1 MKPSRRLLLLLTV
14 WVILG
19 LLTAVAGI
27 IEWPKAVELKF
38 VFWGYAIV
46 LGILALLD
54 YLIARHTRPNLKVTR
69 TLDPHLALGVRQKVS
84 IKVSNQSAR
93 PQQLWLT
100 DSPSSQLQ
108 LHGLPVEAKIAPGE
122 HAVFRYHITPL
133 QRGLAEFGQ
142 VCCRIMSWLQ
152 LWEKNTYYCEPET
165 AKIYPNYKPLF
176 QSSFINSDLLFS
188 DLGVQ
193 LSQRRGEGTDFRQ
206 LRDFRAGDSLRQI
219 DWRATARFNRP
230 ISREYQEERDQQ
242 VIFLLDCGRRM
253 RAKDGD
259 ISHFD
264 HALNAL
270 LLSAFIA
277 LRQGDKV
284 GLLSFAGQSRWV
296 PPVKGRHQISHLL
309 DQIYDL
315 DSSLD
320 TSDYLEVA
328 QQLMMRQPKRSL
340 IIIISS
346 IEPEDRDDLSKAA
359 KMLSQHHL
367 VLVASMRQQALTDA
381 RHNEIESIEDALG
394 YCGASQQMQ
403 KQAAMLAAL
412 RSDNVIVADTQPCY
426 MHSALIS
433 EYMALKRGG
442 AF

>member
-1 MKPSRRLLLLLTV
+1 MKPSSSLLLLLLV
-14 WVILG
+14 WVVLG

-27 IEWPKAVELKF
+27 IEWHKTIELKF
-38 VFWGYAIV
+38 VFWAYAIV
-46 LGILALLD
+46 LGIVALLD
-54 YLIARHTRPNLKVTR
+54 YLITQYTRPNLKVTR
-69 TLDPHLALGVRQKVS
+69 TLDPHLALGIRQKVT
-84 IKVSNQSAR
+84 IKVSNQSSR

-100 DSPSSQLQ
+100 DSPSSQLRIQ
-108 LHGLPVEAKIAPGE
+108 ALPAEAQIAPGE
-122 HAVFRYHITPL
+122 HAIIQYRIIPL
-133 QRGLAEFGQ
+133 QRGLAEFGR
-142 VCCRIMSWLQ
+142 VCCRIKSSLK
-152 LWEKNTYYCEPET
+152 LWEKNTYYCEPEQ

-176 QSSFINSDLLFS
+176 QSSFINSELLYS
-188 DLGVQ
+188 DWGVQ

-206 LRDFRAGDSLRQI
+206 LRDFRVGDSLRQI

-284 GLLSFAGQSRWV
+284 GLLSFAGQPRWV
-296 PPVKGRHQISHLL
+296 PPLKGQHQISHLL

-320 TSDYLEVA
+320 TSDFLEVA
-328 QQLMMRQPKRSL
+328 QQLMTRQSKRSL
-340 IIIISS
+340 IILISS
-346 IEPEDRDDLSKAA
+346 IEPEDRDDLTKAT

-367 VLVASMRQQALTDA
+367 VLVACMRQQALSEA
-381 RHNEIESIEDALG
+381 QHSEIVSIEDALS

-403 KQAAMLAAL
+403 KQAAMLTAL
-412 RSDNVIVADTQPCY
+412 RSDNIIVADTQPSY

>member
-27 IEWPKAVELKF
+27 IEWPKTVELRF
-38 VFWGYAIV
+38 VFWSYAIV
-46 LGILALLD
+46 LGIIAMLD
-54 YLIARHTRPNLKVTR
+54 YFIAKYTQPNLKVTR
-69 TLDPHLALGVRQKVS
+69 TLDPHLALGVRQKVTV
-84 IKVSNQSAR
+84 KVSNQSTR
-93 PQQLWLT
+93 QQQLWLT

-108 LHGLPVEAKIAPGE
+108 IQGLPVEAQIAPGE
-122 HAVFRYHITPL
+122 HVVVHYRVIPL

-142 VCCRIMSWLQ
+142 VCCRIMSSLK

-176 QSSFINSDLLFS
+176 QSSFINSDLLYS
-188 DLGVQ
+188 DWGVQ

-206 LRDFRAGDSLRQI
+206 LRDFRVGDSIRQI

-270 LLSAFIA
+270 LLSAFVA

-284 GLLSFAGQSRWV
+284 GLLSFAGQPRWV
-296 PPVKGRHQISHLL
+296 PPIKGRHQISRLL
-309 DQIYDL
+309 DHIYDL
-315 DSSLD
+315 DSSLA

-328 QQLMMRQPKRSL
+328 QQLMSRQSKRSL
-340 IIIISS
+340 IILISS

-367 VLVASMRQQALTDA
+367 VLVASMRQQALTEA
-381 RHNEIESIEDALG
+381 QYNEVESIDDALR

-403 KQAAMLAAL
+403 KQASMLAAL
-412 RSDNVIVADTQPCY
+412 RSDNVIVADTQPSY

>member
-1 MKPSRRLLLLLTV
+1 MKPSSRLLILLSI
-14 WVILG
+14 WVALG
-19 LLTAVAGI
+19 LLTAVAGVVD
-27 IEWPKAVELKF
+27 WDKTVELKF
-38 VFWGYAIV
+38 GFWSYATV

-54 YLIARHTRPNLKVTR
+54 YLIAKYTRPNLKVTR
-69 TLDPHLALGVRQKVS
+69 TLDPHLALGVRQKVT
-84 IKVSNQSAR
+84 IKVSNQSPRAH
-93 PQQLWLT
+93 QLWLT
-100 DSPSSQLQ
+100 DSPSSRLE
-108 LHGLPVEAKIAPGE
+108 LRGLPVNVQITPGE
-122 HAVFRYHITPL
+122 HAEIGYHIIPL

-142 VCCRIMSWLQ
+142 VCCRIMSSLK
-152 LWEKNTYYCEPET
+152 LWEKNTYYCEPEA

-176 QSSFINSDLLFS
+176 QSSFINSELLYS
-188 DLGVQ
+188 DWGVR
-193 LSQRRGEGTDFRQ
+193 LSQRRGEGTDFHQ
-206 LRDFRAGDSLRQI
+206 LRDFRVSDSLRQI

-270 LLSAFIA
+270 LLSAFVA

-284 GLLSFAGQSRWV
+284 GLLSFAGQPRWI
-296 PPVKGRHQISHLL
+296 PPFKGRIQISHLL

-315 DSSLD
+315 DSTHA

-328 QQLMMRQPKRSL
+328 QQLMMRESKRSL
-340 IIIISS
+340 IILISS

-367 VLVASMRQQALTDA
+367 VLVACLRQQALGEA
-381 RHNEIESIEDALG
+381 QHNEIESIDDALD
-394 YCGASQQMQ
+394 YCGASRQMQ
-403 KQAAMLAAL
+403 KQDAMFAAL
-412 RSDNVIVADTQPCY
+412 RSDNIIVTDTLPSY

-433 EYMALKRGG
+433 EYMTLKRGG

>member
-1 MKPSRRLLLLLTV
+1 MRPSPRLLLLLSV
-14 WVILG
+14 WIVLG
-19 LLTAVAGI
+19 LLTAVAGV
-27 IEWPKAVELKF
+27 IEWHKTAELRF
-38 VFWGYAIV
+38 VFWSYAVV
-46 LGILALLD
+46 LGMLALLD
-54 YLIARHTRPNLKVTR
+54 YLIAKYTQPNLKVTR
-69 TLDPHLALGVRQKVS
+69 MLDSHLALGVRQKVT

-93 PQQLWLT
+93 PQQLCLT
-100 DSPSSQLQ
+100 DSPSSQIQ
-108 LHGLPVEAKIAPGE
+108 IRGLPVEAQIAPGE
-122 HAVFRYHITPL
+122 HAVFRYQVIPL

-142 VCCRIMSWLQ
+142 VCCRIMSSLK
-152 LWEKNTYYCEPET
+152 LWEKNTYFCESEK

-176 QSSFINSDLLFS
+176 QKSFINSDLLYS
-188 DLGVQ
+188 DWGVQ
-193 LSQRRGEGTDFRQ
+193 LSQRRGDGTDFRQ
-206 LRDFRAGDSLRQI
+206 LRDFRVGDSLRQI
-219 DWRATARFNRP
+219 DWRATAKFNRP

-270 LLSAFIA
+270 LLSAFVA

-284 GLLSFAGQSRWV
+284 GLLSFAGQQRWV
-296 PPVKGRHQISHLL
+296 PPIKGRHQISHLL
-309 DQIYDL
+309 DQVYDL

-328 QQLMMRQPKRSL
+328 QQLMTRQSKRSL
-340 IIIISS
+340 IILISS

-367 VLVASMRQQALTDA
+367 VLVACMRQQALTEA
-381 RHNEIESIEDALG
+381 QHREIESIEDALS
-394 YCGASQQMQ
+394 YCGASQHLQ

-412 RSDNVIVADTQPCY
+412 RSDNVIVADTQPSY

>member
-1 MKPSRRLLLLLTV
+1 MRPSQPLLLLLSA
-14 WVILG
+14 WVVLG

-27 IEWPKAVELKF
+27 IDWHKTVELKF
-38 VFWGYAIV
+38 VFWAYAVV
-46 LGILALLD
+46 LGLLALLD
-54 YLIARHTRPNLKVTR
+54 YLIAKYTQPNLKVER
-69 TLDPHLALGVRQKVS
+69 TLDPHLALGVRQRVS
-84 IKVSNQSAR
+84 IKVSNQSVR
-93 PQQLWLT
+93 PQQLWVT
-100 DSPSSQLQ
+100 DSPSAKLR
-108 LHGLPVEAKIAPGE
+108 LRGLPEKANIAPGE
-122 HAVFRYHITPL
+122 YAVFRYQVIPL
-133 QRGLAEFGQ
+133 QRGLAEFGP
-142 VCCRIMSWLQ
+142 VCCRIISSLK
-152 LWEKNTYYCEPET
+152 LWEKNTYFCEPET
-165 AKIYPNYKPLF
+165 ARIYPNYKPLF
-176 QSSFINSDLLFS
+176 QSSFINSELLYS
-188 DLGVQ
+188 DWGVQ

-206 LRDFRAGDSLRQI
+206 LRDFRVGDSLRQI

-270 LLSAFIA
+270 LLSAFVA

-284 GLLSFAGQSRWV
+284 GLLSFAGQPRWV
-296 PPVKGRHQISHLL
+296 PPLKGRHQISHLL

-320 TSDYLEVA
+320 TSDFLEVA
-328 QQLMMRQPKRSL
+328 QQLMTRQTKRSL
-340 IIIISS
+340 IILISS

-367 VLVASMRQQALTDA
+367 VLVACMRQQALTEA
-381 RHNEIESIEDALG
+381 QHSEIDSIDDALN
-394 YCGASQQMQ
+394 YCGASQQIQ
-403 KQAAMLAAL
+403 KQAAMLTAL
-412 RSDNVIVADTQPCY
+412 RSDNVIVADTQPSY